1 MSEKVTFSELVEII
15 AEESEHSKQFTHDFL
30 KDLVSVINDGLES
43 EGSVNIAGWGKFDLK
58 RVDEREGYNPQTEE
72 KITIPAH
79 NKIVFKPYKDVREL
93 INAPY
98 AHMEPELIE
107 ESEEEQQEEK
117 ETGQQEPA
125 DSEVSES
132 LESSE
137 EQESPSKE
145 QEPEQESTP
154 TEEQEPQDDFIP
166 MAPPTQL
173 DKEEDAT
180 ESAPEESIG
189 QKQEKEEQEEEPEP
203 SPAGA
208 KSETE
213 TEAEER
219 THPESTVVAFEA
231 EEMSS
236 AAPLD
241 RPTAR
246 RKNTTSIPMV
256 VAASFLLILIA
267 GAAWYFSILSDQPK
281 DESNANVPME
291 TRQTVDNATGAQP
304 AEESVQKTG
313 SDSQEG
319 QGTSKG
325 ATSGTDQSATASAK
339 QSKSESP
346 GQDESSSDKDINN
359 ITIARGQTLWS
370 IAEDTYGNPRL
381 WPWIYGTN
389 EPLDNPNVIIAG
401 NPLDVPLPSGP
412 NNSLNSADSVGV
424 SKGFLATYRWYKD
437 HRSEKAKNHLWAAKL
452 YYDNLRDIADV
463 QIDQADLKYANQ
475 AR

>member
-15 AEESEHSKQFTHDFL
+15 AKESEHSKQFTHDFL
-30 KDLVSVINDGLES
+30 KDFVSVINDGLES
-43 EGSVNIAGWGKFDLK
+43 DGTVNIAGWGKFDLK

-107 ESEEEQQEEK
+107 ESGDEQQEEGEK
-117 ETGQQEPA
+117 EQQEPTG
-125 DSEVSES
+125 SEASEA
-132 LESSE
+132 
-137 EQESPSKE
+137 P
-145 QEPEQESTP
+145 ESTEDQEQQSQEQATSP
-154 TEEQEPQDDFIP
+154 TEEQAPQDDFIP
-166 MAPPTQL
+166 TAPPTQL
-173 DKEEDAT
+173 DKEEDST
-180 ESAPEESIG
+180 ELAPEEST
-189 QKQEKEEQEEEPEP
+189 EQEQQKEEPEP
-203 SPAGA
+203 SPTRAE
-208 KSETE
+208 SETE
-213 TEAEER
+213 SEER
-219 THPESTVVAFEA
+219 SHPESTVVAFEP
-231 EEMSS
+231 EDTSS
-236 AAPLD
+236 ASPLD

-256 VAASFLLILIA
+256 VAASFLLIIIA
-267 GAAWYFSILSDQPK
+267 GAAWYFSILTTNSQQ
-281 DESNANVPME
+281 ESEVALSTPQKVKTTGE
-291 TRQTVDNATGAQP
+291 ADNAQP
-304 AEESVQKTG
+304 AEKKRRNDEANTEKETTQSKDNSTKKPTTKAGNQATPNSDQKI
-313 SDSQEG
+313 
-319 QGTSKG
+319 SKG
-325 ATSGTDQSATASAK
+325 NKKKDTDK
-339 QSKSESP
+339 
-346 GQDESSSDKDINN
+346 
-359 ITIARGQTLWS
+359 ITIDRGQTLWS

-389 EPLDNPNVIIAG
+389 EPLEDPNVIIAG

-412 NNSLNSADSVGV
+412 NNSLDAADSLGV

-452 YYDNLRDIADV
+452 YYENLRDIAEV